1 MVATLNSENGGAT
14 MSRSNPLITVG
25 KLTFTVEE
33 AEELIMHALDMAQN
47 VPTHYNPGSALRDL
61 SRIVNKVKARNGV
74 DGPVI

>member
-1 MVATLNSENGGAT
+1 

-47 VPTHYNPGSALRDL
+47 VPTHYSPVAALRYL
-61 SRIVNKVKARNGV
+61 SRIVNKVKARNGLT
-74 DGPVI
+74 GPAI

>member
-1 MVATLNSENGGAT
+1 

-33 AEELIMHALDMAQN
+33 AEELIMHALDMEQN
-47 VPTHYNPGSALRDL
+47 VPTQYSPSAALKDL

>member
-1 MVATLNSENGGAT
+1 MVATLNLENGGAT

-33 AEELIMHALDMAQN
+33 SEELIMHALDMAQN
-47 VPTHYNPGSALRDL
+47 CPTHYNTSAAMRDL
-61 SRIVNKVKARNGV
+61 KRIVEKVKSRNGV

>member
-1 MVATLNSENGGAT
+1 

-61 SRIVNKVKARNGV
+61 SRIVNKVKARNGD